1 MKKKLVIL
9 IITLTVFVGTFI
21 VAPSFA
27 YGLSN
32 SSSIERSLT
41 NQQIIPIFQGTY
53 FRTYLLE
60 MVKVAE
66 EEKEEEPTLDIE
78 SEFLYTAAEFKY
90 HGVIYY
96 ENWKWTWYSQ
106 KVLPG
111 EGLDIPGRHVD
122 SNGYICDENGYICLA
137 SSSLSK
143 GTVINTPFGKKGKIY
158 DCGCAVNVIDV
169 YTNF

>member
-1 MKKKLVIL
+1 MKRKLVIL
-9 IITLTVFVGTFI
+9 IITLAVLVGTFI
-21 VAPSFA
+21 IAPSFA

-32 SSSIERSLT
+32 NSSIERSLT
-41 NQQIIPIFQGTY
+41 NQQIAPILQGTY
-53 FRTYLLE
+53 FKTFLLE
-60 MVKVAE
+60 MTKVI
-66 EEKEEEPTLDIE
+66 EEEPILDIK
-78 SEFLYTAAEFKY
+78 SEFLYTAAEFEY

-111 EGLDIPGRHVD
+111 GGLDIPGRHVD
-122 SNGYICDENGYICLA
+122 SNGYVCDENGYICLA
-137 SSSLSK
+137 SGSLSK

-158 DCGCAVNVIDV
+158 DCGCAANVLDV